1 MRKVFKI
8 SGAVVLLVFIAAIAG
23 YIYFS
28 TSFPKIGPAKDI
40 KIQATKERLQRGEYL
55 ANHVTVCMDCHST
68 RDWTRFTGPLVRG
81 TEGRGGE
88 RYDRQLGI
96 PGTLYARNITPHNLK
111 NWTDGEIIRVI
122 TSGVTKDGRVL
133 FPLMPYPNFSQ
144 MSEED
149 LYSVVAY
156 IRTLKP
162 IESRFPDS
170 ELDFPVNFIVKTI
183 PQPYVAKKSPDKSN
197 TVEYGKYLV
206 TIAGCADCHTPSVK
220 GEPVQ
225 GMSFA
230 GGSPMKLP
238 WGTVRPANITP
249 DNETGIGSW
258 RKEDF
263 IRRFKTFASDSSM
276 GKVNSNEFNTVMPWS
291 FFAGMTEEDLGA
303 IYDYLRTVK
312 PVKNNV
318 VRFSPFEKMEAVK

>member
-1 MRKVFKI
+1 MRKAFKI
-8 SGAVVLLVFIAAIAG
+8 FGVVFLVLMIVVLAG
-23 YIYFS
+23 VIYFS
-28 TSFPKIGPAKDI
+28 TAYPKVGPASDV
-40 KIQATKERLQRGEYL
+40 KIEATKERIERGKYL

-68 RDWTRFTGPLVRG
+68 RDWSRFAGPLVRG
-81 TEGRGGE
+81 TEGRGGQ
-88 RYDRQLGI
+88 RYDKALGI

-111 NWTDGEIIRVI
+111 DWTDGEIIRVI
-122 TSGVTKDGRVL
+122 TTGVTKDGRVL

-183 PQPYVAKKSPDKSN
+183 PQPYTSRKTPDRSN
-197 TVEYGKYLV
+197 TAEYGKYLV
-206 TIAGCADCHTPSVK
+206 TIAGCADCHTQSLK
-220 GEPVQ
+220 GEPVK
-225 GMSFA
+225 GMEFA
-230 GGSPMKLP
+230 GGAEIKLP
-238 WGTVRPANITP
+238 WGTIRPANITP
-249 DNETGIGSW
+249 DEETGIGSW

-263 IRRFKTFASDSSM
+263 IMRFKTFSSDSTM
-276 GKVNSNEFNTVMPWS
+276 GKVNANEFNTIMPWS

-312 PVKNNV
+312 PVKNQV
-318 VRFSPFEKMEAVK
+318 VRFSPFEKMEAAK